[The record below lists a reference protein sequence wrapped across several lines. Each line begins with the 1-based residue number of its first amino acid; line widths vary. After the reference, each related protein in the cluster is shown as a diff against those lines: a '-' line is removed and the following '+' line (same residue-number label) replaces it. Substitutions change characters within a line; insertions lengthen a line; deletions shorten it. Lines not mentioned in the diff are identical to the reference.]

1 MGLNI
6 KNERVHQLAR
16 QAAALT
22 GTSQTGAIEQALEL
36 YLRAHGTD
44 PDAVRTARKIDVVRG
59 LVRQYASV
67 PGDEDRE
74 VVTVEDLYD
83 ESTGLPT

>member
-6 KNERVHQLAR
+6 KNERVHRLAR
-16 QAAALT
+16 EAAALT
-22 GTSQTGAIEQALEL
+22 GTSQTGAIERALEM

-44 PDAVRTARKIDVVRG
+44 PEAARTARKIDVVRS
-59 LVRQYASV
+59 LVRQYASM

-74 VVTVEDLYD
+74 IVTVEDLYD
-83 ESTGLPT
+83 LSTGLPT